1 MNQTN
6 DVQPLTGIKVIDF
19 TQVMLGPCCTQMLG
33 DYGADVVKI
42 ERIGAG
48 DLSRTSIEDPAGLL
62 NPIFC
67 SLNRNKRSI
76 ALDLKAPAG
85 LAVVHRLV
93 EGADVVV
100 NNFRAGVLGR
110 MGLGYAA
117 LSEINPRIIFAFAT
131 GFGSQGPYSHKGVQ
145 DILAQAMTC
154 VMARKC
160 DPSEPLTIY
169 PTALADY
176 SAGMHLVQGILLALL
191 QRERTGR
198 GQQVEVSLYDSMLAM
213 QMQEAAMW
221 LMRGRD
227 FSWGAMPHTGAF
239 ETTDGALVIV
249 GAFKAN
255 PLREISLALG
265 LDDLSQDPRF
275 DTFENS
281 VRNRNA
287 LHDILRAQIHTK
299 STAHW
304 IARLEE
310 RDLLCA
316 PVQRLGEALADGQTQ
331 INGMLVRHE
340 ELGWSARRFISR
352 SAGSRCV
359 AHRRGWAPTARRSWR
374 NSVSVVT
381 RSNGC
386 ERSGSWHD
394 RAAGDCGPRCAGHHR
409 SAGGAERAGRG
420 SRGGARSYL
429 ARSGSQP

>member
-1 MNQTN
+1 M
-6 DVQPLTGIKVIDF
+6 DHEHDAQPLAGIKVIDF

-33 DYGADVVKI
+33 AYGADVIKI

-48 DLSRTSIEDPAGLL
+48 DLSRSSIEDPAGPL
-62 NPIFC
+62 NPVFC

-76 ALDLKAPAG
+76 ALDLKSPAG
-85 LAVVHRLV
+85 LRVVHRLV
-93 EGADVVV
+93 ASADVVV
-100 NNFRAGVLGR
+100 NNFRAGVMER
-110 MGLGYAA
+110 MGVGYAA
-117 LSEINPRIIFAFAT
+117 LSKINPRIIFAFGT
-131 GFGSQGPYSHKGVQ
+131 GFGTDGPYSHKGGQ
-145 DILAQAMTC
+145 DVLAQALSG

-169 PTALADY
+169 PMALADY

-191 QRERTGR
+191 ERERTGR

-265 LDDLSQDPRF
+265 LDDLSQDERF
-275 DTFENS
+275 DTFEKC
-281 VRNRNA
+281 VHNRIE
-287 LHDILRAQIHTK
+287 LHDVLRARIRTNR
-299 STAHW
+299 TAHW

-316 PVQRLGEALADGQTQ
+316 PVRGLGEALADKQTEV
-331 INGMLVRHE
+331 NGMVVRQDGTDPLGLVGSPVHLSSGGFTLRHTPPA
-340 ELGWSARRFISR
+340 LGADGEAILVEFGFSR
-352 SAGSRCV
+352 QEIAGLRADRVV
-359 AHRRGWAPTARRSWR
+359 A
-374 NSVSVVT
+374 
-381 RSNGC
+381 
-386 ERSGSWHD
+386 
-394 RAAGDCGPRCAGHHR
+394 
-409 SAGGAERAGRG
+409 
-420 SRGGARSYL
+420 
-429 ARSGSQP
+429 

>member
-1 MNQTN
+1 M
-6 DVQPLTGIKVIDF
+6 DHEHDAQPLAGIKVIDF

-33 DYGADVVKI
+33 DYGADVIKI
-42 ERIGAG
+42 ERIGVG
-48 DLSRTSIEDPAGLL
+48 DLSRSAIEDPAGPL
-62 NPIFC
+62 NPVFC

-76 ALDLKAPAG
+76 ALDLKSPAG
-85 LAVVHRLV
+85 LRIVHRLV
-93 EGADVVV
+93 AGADVVV
-100 NNFRAGVLGR
+100 NNFRAGVMER
-110 MGLGYAA
+110 MGVGYAA
-117 LSEINPRIIFAFAT
+117 LSKINPRVIFAFGT
-131 GFGSQGPYSHKGVQ
+131 GFGTDGPYSHKGGQ
-145 DILAQAMTC
+145 DVLAQATSG

-191 QRERTGR
+191 QGERTGR

-265 LDDLSQDPRF
+265 LDDLSQDERF
-275 DTFENS
+275 DTFEKC
-281 VRNRNA
+281 VHNRIE
-287 LHDILRAQIHTK
+287 LHDVLRARIRTNR
-299 STAHW
+299 TAHW

-316 PVQRLGEALADGQTQ
+316 PVRGLGEALADKQTEV
-331 INGMLVRHE
+331 NGMVVRQDGTDPLGLVGSPVHLSSGGFTLRHTPPA
-340 ELGWSARRFISR
+340 LGADGEAILVEFGFSR
-352 SAGSRCV
+352 QEIAGLRADRVV
-359 AHRRGWAPTARRSWR
+359 A
-374 NSVSVVT
+374 
-381 RSNGC
+381 
-386 ERSGSWHD
+386 
-394 RAAGDCGPRCAGHHR
+394 
-409 SAGGAERAGRG
+409 
-420 SRGGARSYL
+420 
-429 ARSGSQP
+429 